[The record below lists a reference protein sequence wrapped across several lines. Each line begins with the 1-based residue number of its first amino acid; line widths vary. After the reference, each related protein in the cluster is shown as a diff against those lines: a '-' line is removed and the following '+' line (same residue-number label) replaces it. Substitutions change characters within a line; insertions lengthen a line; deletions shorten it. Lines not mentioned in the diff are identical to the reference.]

1 MYVSETPEDDDDDDS
16 GNGGDGDDDNEGSP
30 PSEETVTVREEVD
43 DEEVESDEALRARVR
58 REIDCILYAQV
69 EAELEEPLV
78 SILD

>member
-30 PSEETVTVREEVD
+30 PSEETVREEVD